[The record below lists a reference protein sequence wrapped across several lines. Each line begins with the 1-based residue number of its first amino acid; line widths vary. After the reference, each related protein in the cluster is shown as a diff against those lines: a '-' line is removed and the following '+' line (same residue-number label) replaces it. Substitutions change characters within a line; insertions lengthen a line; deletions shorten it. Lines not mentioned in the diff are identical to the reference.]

1 MTAPNSPKNNE
12 FYDCDVFDS
21 LTSRFKDDIAS
32 MEHPVYSLTKH
43 SGQRTL
49 VYERNGCTI
58 KIETGPHGLPTIL
71 DKDIMLY
78 LTSALMR
85 AKSRGEQLSKTVR
98 FSIYDYL
105 IATNRSTGGSQYQLL
120 VDGLRRLNGTVIETN
135 IKTNETEIIEGF
147 GIIDKWNVVTKPDK
161 DGKPIAIQVKLSD
174 WSYNS
179 ILGNEVLTIDKDYF
193 KLGKPTERRLYELAR
208 KHCGNQAAWHI
219 KLETL
224 KEKMGTTALIRKL
237 RFNIKKTA
245 ETNHLP
251 EYNIAIENDVVM
263 FTRKYP
269 SKESVKPAQLPAHMS
284 KSAIA
289 KLANSGETEQQVRD
303 RLSKLAEQK
312 GIPLKAVITE
322 LIAGKQAQRSK
333 VKEPAGKP
341 TTKPDVASR
350 IQKLKDAAAGKQS
363 HIPPLNEI

>member
-1 MTAPNSPKNNE
+1 
-12 FYDCDVFDS
+12 
-21 LTSRFKDDIAS
+21 

-43 SGQRTL
+43 SGHRTL
-49 VYERNGCTI
+49 AYEHNGNTI

-85 AKSRGEQLSKTVR
+85 AKNRGEQLSETIR
-98 FSIYDYL
+98 FTIYDYL
-105 IATNRSTGGSQYQLL
+105 KSTNKTTGGSQYKQLEQGL
-120 VDGLRRLNGTVIETN
+120 VRLKGTTIQTN
-135 IKTNETEIIEGF
+135 IKTNGTEIKEGF
-147 GIIDKWNVVTKPDK
+147 GIIDSWKVVKQDE
-161 DGKPIAIQVKLSD
+161 DENAIAIEVRLSK
-174 WSYNS
+174 WCYNS
-179 ILGNEVLTIDKDYF
+179 ILGNEVLTIDRDYF
-193 KLGKPTERRLYELAR
+193 KLGKPTDKRLYELAR
-208 KHCGNQAAWHI
+208 KHCGNQAAWQI

-251 EYNIAIENDVVM
+251 EYNIFLADDLVT

-269 SKESVKPAQLPAHMS
+269 SKESVKPAQLLAHVS

-312 GIPLKAVITE
+312 EIPLKAVITE

-333 VKEPAGKP
+333 VKESAGKP

-363 HIPPLNEI
+363 HTPSLNEI